1 MLNLSYFTGG
11 IAETNGW
18 VFEVAG
24 GVLLVDAP
32 EGVADWLEQRQ
43 LRPTALLLTHQH
55 FDHVMDA
62 AAVKA
67 RFGCP
72 IYAFAE
78 YSKGLTLENLFGAAT
93 GTSLSVP
100 AFEVDQVLGT
110 AEQLEI
116 AGVTFEVKHVPG
128 HSPDSICFYLPH
140 EGLLF
145 GGDVLFSGSIGRTDF
160 PGGSSRQLLEGIGT
174 KILTLPDNTR
184 VFPGHGPETSIGE
197 ERSDNPYL
205 QGE

>member
-18 VFEVAG
+18 VFEVPG

-67 RFGCP
+67 RFACP

-78 YSKGLTLENLFGAAT
+78 YSKGLTLENLFGMAT
-93 GTSLSVP
+93 GSLLSVP

-110 AEQLEI
+110 AGQVEV

-128 HSPDSICFYLPH
+128 HSPDSICFYTAAD
-140 EGLLF
+140 GLLF
-145 GGDVLFSGSIGRTDF
+145 GGDVLFAGSIGRTDF
-160 PGGSSRQLLEGIGT
+160 PGGSRRQLQEGIEK

-197 ERSDNPYL
+197 ERNGNPFL
-205 QGE
+205 QGM